1 MFQHW
6 ETQLSSMLYLLDLKR
21 YSPYESINFLE
32 QLDIEAIRIPAWI
45 SKERQEPLAVGLR
58 ILHHDYLTIYFE
70 SFQLLKRPVYDLNS
84 VLNSNMELLNVVQ
97 TQALML
103 DILTQDGVQDL
114 NDPCQ
119 YRGDFLKLIQS
130 LLLQLCL
137 CALILPF
144 WLQIFLSRLD
154 FGVNDAM

>member
-1 MFQHW
+1 
-6 ETQLSSMLYLLDLKR
+6 
-21 YSPYESINFLE
+21 
-32 QLDIEAIRIPAWI
+32 
-45 SKERQEPLAVGLR
+45 
-58 ILHHDYLTIYFE
+58 
-70 SFQLLKRPVYDLNS
+70 
-84 VLNSNMELLNVVQ
+84 MELLNIVQ

-103 DILTQDGVQDL
+103 DILTQDGVKDL